1 MRTAS
6 TRVVIALAAVAIF
19 GALGSSAGA
28 RVNQE
33 RSAAASG
40 TLTVGVEGD
49 PVVLDGALVE
59 DATSIRVINQIFDG
73 LVDFKPGTTLPV
85 PSLAT
90 SWKGTA
96 GG

>member
-6 TRVVIALAAVAIF
+6 TRVVIAFAAVAIF

-59 DATSIRVINQIFDG
+59 G
-73 LVDFKPGTTLPV
+73 LRGQVVFLPRGH
-85 PSLAT
+85 SA
-90 SWKGTA
+90 
-96 GG
+96 